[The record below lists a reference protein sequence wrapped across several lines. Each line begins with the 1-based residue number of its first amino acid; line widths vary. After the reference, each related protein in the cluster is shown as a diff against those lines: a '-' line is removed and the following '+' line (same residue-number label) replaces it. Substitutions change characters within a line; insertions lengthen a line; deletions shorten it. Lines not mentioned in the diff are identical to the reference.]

1 MSEQANLKSGPAE
14 EAVPDCPHCGKPLPL
29 CICDSVTPI
38 KSKVSLLILQHPQE
52 QDRALGTARLTALHF
67 KNAVLK
73 IGLSSADAIFEACSA
88 RFRPILMTT
97 MAALFAGIPLV
108 IATGPGTELRRPLG
122 ITIIGGLFVSQILTL
137 YTTPVIYL
145 LIDRLR
151 RRWRPAPLAAPAE

>member
-1 MSEQANLKSGPAE
+1 MMVDFALDAE
-14 EAVPDCPHCGKPLPL
+14 RNH
-29 CICDSVTPI
+29 
-38 KSKVSLLILQHPQE
+38 
-52 QDRALGTARLTALHF
+52 
-67 KNAVLK
+67 
-73 IGLSSADAIFEACSA
+73 GLSSADAIFEACRV

-151 RRWRPAPLAAPAE
+151 QRSRPAAIAAPAE

>member
-1 MSEQANLKSGPAE
+1 HQ
-14 EAVPDCPHCGKPLPL
+14 
-29 CICDSVTPI
+29 
-38 KSKVSLLILQHPQE
+38 
-52 QDRALGTARLTALHF
+52 
-67 KNAVLK
+67 
-73 IGLSSADAIFEACSA
+73 GLSSEEAIFEACRA

-108 IATGPGTELRRPLG
+108 VATGPGTELRRPLG

-151 RRWRPAPLAAPAE
+151 AMTWRQRLRWISWLLGWLGFF

>member
-1 MSEQANLKSGPAE
+1 
-14 EAVPDCPHCGKPLPL
+14 
-29 CICDSVTPI
+29 
-38 KSKVSLLILQHPQE
+38 
-52 QDRALGTARLTALHF
+52 
-67 KNAVLK
+67 
-73 IGLSSADAIFEACSA
+73 
-88 RFRPILMTT
+88 MTS

-151 RRWRPAPLAAPAE
+151 QRLRPAAISAPAE